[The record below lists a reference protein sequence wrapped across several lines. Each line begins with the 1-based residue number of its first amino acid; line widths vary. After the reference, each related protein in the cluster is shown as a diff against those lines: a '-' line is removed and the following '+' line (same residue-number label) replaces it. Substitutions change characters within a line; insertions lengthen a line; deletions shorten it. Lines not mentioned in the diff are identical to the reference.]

1 MTDAVPASAALILHP
16 VRMRILLAF
25 GRGIPLTAQALAD
38 LLPDV
43 ARATLY
49 RHLSILVDGGI
60 IEVVGEQRVRGAVER
75 TYTLRHG
82 SASLL
87 KEDLEAASRE
97 DHLRFF
103 ASFAASLIDEYARYL
118 RRPRIDLVADGVMY
132 REATVYL
139 SDEEAA
145 DVAREMWAAVSRR
158 VGTEP
163 IAGRSARTFAVASI
177 PGPDPA
183 QAAPSTETTHPNG
196 GTS

>member
-1 MTDAVPASAALILHP
+1 MSEVGSTSAALILHP
-16 VRMRILLAF
+16 VRMRIILAF
-25 GRGIPLTAQALAD
+25 GRGVPLTAQDLAD

-49 RHLSILVDGGI
+49 RHLAILVDGGI

-103 ASFAASLIDEYARYL
+103 ASFAASLMDEYARYL
-118 RRPRIDLVADGVMY
+118 RRDQIDLAADGVMY
-132 REATVYL
+132 REGTVYL

-145 DVAREMWAAVSRR
+145 DVAREMWSIFMQR
-158 VGTEP
+158 VGTQP
-163 IAGRSARTFAVASI
+163 GPARTARTFAVISI
-177 PGPDPA
+177 PGTDPSRGAPDGRN
-183 QAAPSTETTHPNG
+183 TDG
-196 GTS
+196 GSR

>member
-1 MTDAVPASAALILHP
+1 MTEASLTSAALILNP
-16 VRMRILLAF
+16 VRMRIILAF
-25 GRGIPLTAQALAD
+25 GRGIPLTTQGLAD

-49 RHLSILVDGGI
+49 RHLSILVEGGI

-103 ASFAASLIDEYARYL
+103 ATFVASLLDEYARYL
-118 RRPRIDLVADGVMY
+118 RRDQIDLKADGVMY
-132 REATVYL
+132 REGAVYL
-139 SDEEAA
+139 SDAEAA
-145 DVAREMWAAVSRR
+145 DVAREMWASLTSR
-158 VGTEP
+158 VGNEP
-163 IAGRSARTFAVASI
+163 APGRSARTFAVISI
-177 PGPDPA
+177 PGLPA
-183 QAAPSTETTHPNG
+183 GDNLG
-196 GTS
+196 GSQ

>member
-1 MTDAVPASAALILHP
+1 MASMTASNPTSAALILHP
-16 VRMRILLAF
+16 VRMRIILAF
-25 GRGIPLTAQALAD
+25 GRGIPLTAQGLAD

-49 RHLSILVDGGI
+49 RQLAILVDGGI

-82 SASLL
+82 SASVS

-103 ASFAASLIDEYARYL
+103 ASFVASLMDEYARYL
-118 RRPRIDLVADGVMY
+118 RRDRIDLVADGVMY
-132 REATVYL
+132 REGAAYL
-139 SDEEAA
+139 TDEEAT
-145 DVAREMWAAVSRR
+145 DVAREMWAALTRR

-163 IAGRSARTFAVASI
+163 APGRSARTFAVISI
-177 PGPDPA
+177 PGPDA
-183 QAAPSTETTHPNG
+183 GDNHG
-196 GTS
+196 GSR

>member
-1 MTDAVPASAALILHP
+1 MTEATSTSASLILHP

-25 GRGIPLTAQALAD
+25 GRGIPLTAQGLAD

-49 RHLSILVDGGI
+49 RHLTILVDGGI

-82 SASLL
+82 SASLR

-103 ASFAASLIDEYARYL
+103 GSFAASLIDEYARYL
-118 RRPRIDLVADGVMY
+118 RRSRIDLVADAVMY
-132 REATVYL
+132 REGTVYL

-145 DVAREMWAAVSRR
+145 DVASEMWAAFSRR

-163 IAGRSARTFAVASI
+163 AAGRSAHTFAVVSI

-183 QAAPSTETTHPNG
+183 RPAADSGEVHG
-196 GTS
+196 GSR